1 VFGLALNTHSMSLT
15 AGIEHSSRGQWLA
28 FALALS
34 VAVLACIVALFG
46 AWWLGDDAVDSDPPA
61 DD

>member
-1 VFGLALNTHSMSLT
+1 MSLT